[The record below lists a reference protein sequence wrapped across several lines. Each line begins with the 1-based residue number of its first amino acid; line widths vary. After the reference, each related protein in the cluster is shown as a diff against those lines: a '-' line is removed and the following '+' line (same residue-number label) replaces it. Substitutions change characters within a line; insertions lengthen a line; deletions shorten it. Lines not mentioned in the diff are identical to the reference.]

1 MSLQGYH
8 RVSFEHMASPSQR
21 MSRCLRFHQSPRNR
35 VTRRRYTAIVDFKD
49 GECLLLHRR
58 YKEFVGLPV
67 KDRRAGAQVIQV
79 PLWAEPYAIYGT
91 KSYWAAMQASLSIFP
106 GAAEAQQVQQPV
118 VIPAA
123 EAQQLQQPLIIPARR
138 IPQSLEE
145 VDNGQILGFGA
156 DLADDHPGYLDQA
169 YKDRRRDIGN
179 LACTHKVGQPIPR
192 LEYTAEE
199 LHVWA
204 TVLREL
210 KDLYS
215 QHACAEFLRCF
226 PLFNFNEHEVRILA
240 TQPKHA

>member
-1 MSLQGYH
+1 
-8 RVSFEHMASPSQR
+8 
-21 MSRCLRFHQSPRNR
+21 
-35 VTRRRYTAIVDFKD
+35 
-49 GECLLLHRR
+49 
-58 YKEFVGLPV
+58 
-67 KDRRAGAQVIQV
+67 
-79 PLWAEPYAIYGT
+79 
-91 KSYWAAMQASLSIFP
+91 MQASLSIFP

-240 TQPKHA
+240 TQLKHA